1 MPREQLLALILQLA
15 VVDCEQLRD
24 GFLAQ
29 PANSV
34 SSLTFVVAG
43 VWILGRA
50 RRHIVNGDAIA
61 IGLVAVA
68 VGIGSFAFHGVADA
82 PSHWMHD
89 TTLLVLLALV
99 AVKHVGPRAL
109 SVARAAP
116 ITAAGAGS
124 FVFASPN
131 STTLVA
137 IMLVLCVAAGEVVGT
152 LRHGA
157 RIIPRSLAVMLAFG
171 LFASWLGRTGSVL
184 CRPESA
190 LQLHALWHV
199 VMAVATVWWV
209 ECAIFTPGAGAAT
222 ARGGTSEAV
231 SARR

>member
-1 MPREQLLALILQLA
+1 MQLAL
-15 VVDCEQLRD
+15 VDCERLRD
-24 GFLAQ
+24 GLLAQ
-29 PANSV
+29 PANSL
-34 SSLTFVVAG
+34 SSLAFVVAG
-43 VWILGRA
+43 MWILGRA
-50 RRHIVNGDAIA
+50 RRHVVNGDAIA
-61 IGLVAVA
+61 VGLVAVA
-68 VGIGSFAFHGVADA
+68 VGIGSFAFHGFADA

-99 AVKHVGPRAL
+99 AVRHVGPRAL

-116 ITAAGAGS
+116 VMGVGAGG
-124 FVFASPN
+124 FVLASPN

-137 IMLVLCVAAGEVVGT
+137 VVLIVCVAAGEVVNT

-157 RIIPRSLAVMLAFG
+157 RIIPRSLAVMLGVG
-171 LFASWLGRTGSVL
+171 LVASGLGRTGSVL

-209 ECAIFTPGAGAAT
+209 ECAIFSTPEADAVRACT
-222 ARGGTSEAV
+222 DTSEAV

>member
-1 MPREQLLALILQLA
+1 MLAVIQQLA
-15 VVDCEQLRD
+15 VLDCEQWRPGL
-24 GFLAQ
+24 LAQ

-34 SSLTFVVAG
+34 SSLAFVFAG
-43 VWILGRA
+43 AWILGRA
-50 RRHIVNGDAIA
+50 RHHIVNGDAIA
-61 IGLVAVA
+61 VGLVAIA

-99 AVKHVGPRAL
+99 AVRHVGPRAL

-116 ITAAGAGS
+116 ITGVGAGG
-124 FVFASPN
+124 FVLASPN

-137 IMLVLCVAAGEVVGT
+137 IMLILCVSAGEVVST

-157 RIIPRSLAVMLAFG
+157 RIIPRSLAVMLGVG

-209 ECAIFTPGAGAAT
+209 ECAIISTPGADAT
-222 ARGGTSEAV
+222 RACGGTSEAV